1 MDNWQINANSQILSK
16 KKKNANSQ
24 IILTFGV
31 AMDQIK
37 QEYLN
42 SNFIILSFVQKVNIQ
57 SPLSLSKK
65 SGKKML
71 IIQIPLKKKKNV
83 LSPPISF
90 SHEKRQQEWDGDQM
104 K

>member
-1 MDNWQINANSQILSK
+1 MDNWQINANSQILSKK

-42 SNFIILSFVQKVNIQ
+42 SNFIILSFVKKVNIQ

-71 IIQIPLKKKKNV
+71 IIQIPLKKKMFSLLQF
-83 LSPPISF
+83 LSLM
-90 SHEKRQQEWDGDQM
+90 KRDNRNEM
-104 K
+104 EIK

>member
-1 MDNWQINANSQILSK
+1 MDNWQI
-16 KKKNANSQ
+16 NANSQ

>member
-1 MDNWQINANSQILSK
+1 
-16 KKKNANSQ
+16 
-24 IILTFGV
+24 
-31 AMDQIK
+31 MDQIK